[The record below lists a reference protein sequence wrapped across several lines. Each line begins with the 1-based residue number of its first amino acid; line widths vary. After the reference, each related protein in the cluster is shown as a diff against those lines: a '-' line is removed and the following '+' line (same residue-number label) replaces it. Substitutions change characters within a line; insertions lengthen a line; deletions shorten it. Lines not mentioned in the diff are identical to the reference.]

1 MNFRDPLS
9 LEESKSG
16 CNGNL
21 ENGHLEDSV
30 DPLDTTLTNGQSI
43 ALKKKR
49 KSSAEKFLED
59 QSEYY
64 GFQVL
69 PSKLRS
75 SSVES
80 NLSNSTFLENSF
92 TTATTNDAGTNVV
105 QAEATTDAAD
115 LGDILGA
122 GEHVRSI
129 EISYSTILNQKRVTT
144 SELTL
149 LSPCQL
155 AYFLCMIFFSP
166 SSLFYVH
173 FLCYAHINGFIFS
186 GY

>member
-105 QAEATTDAAD
+105 QAEASTDAAD

-129 EISYSTILNQKRVTT
+129 EISYSTILNQKKSDNFRTN
-144 SELTL
+144 TL
-149 LSPCQL
+149 ITLPVGIL
-155 AYFLCMIFFSP
+155 FVHDFLFSLLP
-166 SSLFYVH
+166 FPTLFVLRTY
-173 FLCYAHINGFIFS
+173 
-186 GY
+186 